1 MTDSAGTM
9 PFDALHAFLEKID
22 IAVRDLRSALEA
34 NDMDRLPA
42 ALELTNEALES
53 INAYPGGAEKLRGD
67 INQFPEGQKEQLLNL
82 LNETST
88 NHQINGDL
96 IRLAQ
101 SARPFAVVDLKPY
114 RRLPGGFSKHRRAGR
129 LNRPQSPEYPHFPA
143 FVQKGGS
150 D

>member
-1 MTDSAGTM
+1 MTDSAGLM

-22 IAVRDLRSALEA
+22 IAVRNLRSALEA
-34 NDMDRLPA
+34 NDMDRLPT

-96 IRLAQ
+96 IRLAMQRSAAMQ
-101 SARPFAVVDLKPY
+101 SFIAQQAPSATY
-114 RRLPGGFSKHRRAGR
+114 
-129 LNRPQSPEYPHFPA
+129 
-143 FVQKGGS
+143 GS
-150 D
+150 DGGVPGSVGGVLSRKV

>member
-42 ALELTNEALES
+42 ALELTNAALES
-53 INAYPGGAEKLRGD
+53 INAYPGGAEKLRAD
-67 INQFPEGQKEQLLNL
+67 INQFPEDQKEQLLNL

-96 IRLAQ
+96 IRLAMQRSAAMQ
-101 SARPFAVVDLKPY
+101 SFIAQQA
-114 RRLPGGFSKHRRAGR
+114 PGAT
-129 LNRPQSPEYPHFPA
+129 Y
-143 FVQKGGS
+143 GS
-150 D
+150 DGGVPGSVGGVLSRKV